1 MNEIFVNIREIVQH
15 PRRVFMKFK
24 EEPRVTQTALVIVV
38 SVLLFWILNPVWV
51 QGSSHPLLAGGN
63 SARSLLLV
71 VVVLSPVACL
81 LCWVISTYILHL
93 LIRLFGHK
101 GQWRALSTCIGYTY
115 VFIPLLLPIEWL
127 DYIAGTGFMALFN
140 SAVSIWLL
148 VLEVLAIRIVYD
160 TSVLKAVFILFLP
173 AILIITLIG
182 AVFYNEIQAVLW
194 QI

>member
-24 EEPRVTQTALVIVV
+24 KEPRVSQTALVIVL
-38 SVLLFWILNPVWV
+38 SLLLSWILSPIWV
-51 QGSSHPLLAGGN
+51 EDSSNPLLAGGISAN
-63 SARSLLLV
+63 SVLLV
-71 VVVLSPVACL
+71 ATVLLPVLCL
-81 LCWVISTYILHL
+81 LCWAAGTAILHWL
-93 LIRLFGHK
+93 ARLFGHK
-101 GQWRALSTCIGYTY
+101 GEWSALSTCIGYTY
-115 VFIPLLLPIEWL
+115 VFIPLLLPIQWL
-127 DYIAGTGFMALFN
+127 DYAAGTGFMALFN

-160 TSVLKAVFILFLP
+160 TSILKAVFILFLP